1 MKLIFSLLISMLAL
15 ETFAQTVIPLYSDG
29 VLGLKPNLSI
39 SEESIT
45 NPKDGITRKRQITE
59 PSLTVFKPK
68 NNPSKASVIICPGGG
83 YHILA
88 WDHEGTSVG
97 EWFAQRGVTAF
108 VLKYRLPDD
117 EMYENAE
124 IRPLQDAQQ
133 AIVYVRKNAA
143 KYGLNESKVGIMGFS
158 AGGHLASTAA
168 THFNTQV
175 GELTDDKISVRPDF
189 TILMYPVI
197 SLSDRY
203 AHMGS
208 RNNLIGENPSIE
220 KIEFYSN
227 ELQVS
232 AETPPA
238 FLVHA
243 FDDGVRV
250 ENSIEYYKALKKF
263 NVPSEMHLYDAGGHG
278 FSMKKS
284 NKGPVATWPN
294 RLEDWMKAHKW
305 M

>member
-1 MKLIFSLLISMLAL
+1 MKLILNILFCMLAF
-15 ETFAQTVIPLYSDG
+15 EAFAQTVIPLYPLE
-29 VLGLKPNLSI
+29 VPGLKPNISI

-45 NPKDGITRKRQITE
+45 NPSDGITRKRQIVE

-68 NNPSKASVIICPGGG
+68 NNTSKASVIICPGGG

-117 EMYENAE
+117 EMYDNAE

-133 AIVYVRKNAA
+133 AIMYVRKNAS
-143 KYGLNESKVGIMGFS
+143 KYGIDNSKVGMMGFS
-158 AGGHLASTAA
+158 AGGHLASTVA
-168 THFNTQV
+168 THFKTQV
-175 GELTDDKISVRPDF
+175 GELTDYKISVRPDF

-220 KIEFYSN
+220 KIDYYSN
-227 ELQVS
+227 ELQVT

-263 NVPSEMHLYDAGGHG
+263 NVPSEMHLYDTGGHG